1 MGVKSKPDSWT
12 SGFVGNQFVP
22 DALMVVEPT
31 AVYTQGS
38 VKNSFDWRLR
48 IGNISAL
55 K

>member
-1 MGVKSKPDSWT
+1 MGAKSNPDSWT
-12 SGFVGNQFVP
+12 SGFVGNQFVS

-31 AVYTQGS
+31 AGYTQGS